1 MSSTKSSRT
10 SEVWQKL
17 REILKEILGKEPYVY
32 STNLILTIK
41 IPRGAKPNQRI
52 PIQMSISLGAAP
64 PISDYDIQ
72 VPSKQGWILT
82 EVHVPQKPAI
92 DGKLQ
97 IFKKRENNKDIED
110 LLETLPLSIISFK
123 QPLPRLIM
131 LEPGKWLS
139 TSLIPLT
146 ENKGTSEVS
155 GIALIEVVV
164 VNFDF
169 TNLSRAKIA
178 EIINYAYHSID
189 C

>member
-1 MSSTKSSRT
+1 MSPAKSLST

-17 REILKEILGKEPYVY
+17 REILGKEPYIY
-32 STNLILTIK
+32 NTNLILAIK
-41 IPRGAKPNQRI
+41 IPKGAKPNQRI
-52 PIQMSISLGAAP
+52 PVQMSISLGQGP
-64 PISDYDIQ
+64 LISGYDIQ

-82 EVHVPQKPAI
+82 EVHVPQKPVI

-139 TSLIPLT
+139 TSFIPLT
-146 ENKGTSEVS
+146 ENKGTNEVS
-155 GIALIEVVV
+155 GIALIEAVVIS
-164 VNFDF
+164 FDF
-169 TNLSRAKIA
+169 TNLSLTQIA
-178 EIINYAYHSID
+178 EIINNAYLKLD